1 MSKSYPKMAF
11 FFSRISLP
19 LLLLFTLANH
29 TLASGGG
36 ISAIP
41 DTGPKM
47 LVPVQPTKTKSI
59 DAEQPKTEQLKTP
72 VAPKSEILPYQA
84 EYKISS
90 NSLTTT
96 ATRSLSKQGDNWQ
109 LSQHAKLMFIK
120 VSEESTIEDGAMG
133 LRPLRYEY
141 SNSFSSRQ
149 DQKIKF
155 DWPKASASDTKYRR
169 PWTAPLSPGTFD
181 QLSAQLQ
188 MRQALIF
195 GRFDTAMVQTVV
207 NRGKHKT
214 YQIEKIGEEIIDS
227 PVGKLN
233 TVKLRRSRE
242 GSDSETIVWLAKDWN
257 YLIVRLEQT
266 DEDDTYSLE
275 LLSATLNGK
284 KVRG

>member
-1 MSKSYPKMAF
+1 MAF
-11 FFSRISLP
+11 FFSKNN
-19 LLLLFTLANH
+19 LLVLLFCTLASQVF
-29 TLASGGG
+29 ASGGG
-36 ISAIP
+36 MSAIP
-41 DTGPKM
+41 NTGPKM
-47 LVPVQPTKTKSI
+47 LVPVPPTKTSRI
-59 DAEQPKTEQLKTP
+59 NAEPTKVESVKTP
-72 VAPKSEILPYQA
+72 AAQTSKILPYEA

-96 ATRSLSKQGDNWQ
+96 ATRSLSKQGNNWQ
-109 LSQHAKLMFIK
+109 LSQRAKLMFIK
-120 VSEESTIEDGAMG
+120 VSEESIIEDGALG

-141 SNSFSSRQ
+141 SNSFSSKQ
-149 DQKIKF
+149 DQKINF
-155 DWPKASASDTKYRR
+155 DWPRALASDKKYRK
-169 PWTAPLSPGTFD
+169 PWSAPLTAGTFD

-188 MRQALIF
+188 MRQALIS
-195 GRFDTAMVQTVV
+195 GRFDTTMVQTVV

-214 YQIEKIGEEIIDS
+214 YRVEKMGEEVIDS

-242 GSDSETIVWLAKDWN
+242 DSDSETIVWLAKDWN

-284 KVRG
+284 KVKG

>member
-11 FFSRISLP
+11 FFSKNN
-19 LLLLFTLANH
+19 LLVLLFCSLASQVF
-29 TLASGGG
+29 ASGGG
-36 ISAIP
+36 MSAIP
-41 DTGPKM
+41 NTGPKM
-47 LVPVQPTKTKSI
+47 LVPVPPTKTSPI
-59 DAEQPKTEQLKTP
+59 NAEPTKVESVKTP
-72 VAPKSEILPYQA
+72 AAQTSKILPYEA

-96 ATRSLSKQGDNWQ
+96 ATRSLSKQGNNWQ
-109 LSQHAKLMFIK
+109 LSQRAKLMFIK
-120 VSEESTIEDGAMG
+120 VSEESIIEDGAMG

-141 SNSFSSRQ
+141 SNSFSSKH
-149 DQKIKF
+149 DQKINF
-155 DWPKASASDTKYRR
+155 DWPRALASDKKYRK
-169 PWTAPLSPGTFD
+169 PWSAPLTAGTFD

-188 MRQALIF
+188 MRQALIS
-195 GRFDTAMVQTVV
+195 GRFDTTMVQTVV

-214 YQIEKIGEEIIDS
+214 YRVEKMGEEVIDS

-242 GSDSETIVWLAKDWN
+242 DSDSETIVWLAKDWN

-275 LLSATLNGK
+275 LLSATLNAK
-284 KVRG
+284 KVKG

>member
-1 MSKSYPKMAF
+1 MSKYYPKLAF
-11 FFSRISLP
+11 FFSRTSAAILTIGC
-19 LLLLFTLANH
+19 LMNV
-29 TLASGGG
+29 AS
-36 ISAIP
+36 AAE
-41 DTGPKM
+41 TAE
-47 LVPVQPTKTKSI
+47 TKP
-59 DAEQPKTEQLKTP
+59 Q
-72 VAPKSEILPYQA
+72 ILPYTA
-84 EYKISS
+84 EYRISS

-96 ATRSLSKQGDNWQ
+96 ATRSLSKRGDNWQ

-120 VSEESTIEDGAMG
+120 VSEESIIEDGAMG

-141 SNSFSSRQ
+141 SNNFSSRQ
-149 DQKIKF
+149 DQKINF
-155 DWPKASASDTKYRR
+155 DWKHALASDKKYRK
-169 PWTAPLSPGTFD
+169 PWSAPLTAGTFD

-188 MRQALIF
+188 MRQALIC

-214 YQIEKIGEEIIDS
+214 YEIEKIGEEIIDS

-233 TVKLRRSRE
+233 TVKLRRGRE

-275 LLSATLNGK
+275 LLNATLNGK
-284 KVRG
+284 KVKG

>member
-1 MSKSYPKMAF
+1 MSKSYPKLAF
-11 FFSRISLP
+11 FFSKNN
-19 LLLLFTLANH
+19 LLVLLFCSLASQVF
-29 TLASGGG
+29 ASGGG
-36 ISAIP
+36 MSAIP
-41 DTGPKM
+41 NTGPKM
-47 LVPVQPTKTKSI
+47 LVPVPPTKTSPI
-59 DAEQPKTEQLKTP
+59 NAEPTKVESVKTP
-72 VAPKSEILPYQA
+72 AAQTSKILPYEA

-96 ATRSLSKQGDNWQ
+96 ATRSLSKQGNNWQ
-109 LSQHAKLMFIK
+109 LSQRAKLMFIK
-120 VSEESTIEDGAMG
+120 VSEESIIEDGAMG

-141 SNSFSSRQ
+141 SNSFSSKQ
-149 DQKIKF
+149 DQKINF
-155 DWPKASASDTKYRR
+155 DWPRALASDKKYRK
-169 PWTAPLSPGTFD
+169 PWSAPLTAGTFD

-188 MRQALIF
+188 MRQALIS
-195 GRFDTAMVQTVV
+195 GRFDTTMVQTVV

-214 YQIEKIGEEIIDS
+214 YRVEKMGEEVIDS

-242 GSDSETIVWLAKDWN
+242 DSDSETIVWLAKDWN

-284 KVRG
+284 KVKG

>member
-1 MSKSYPKMAF
+1 MSKFYLNTAF
-11 FFSRISLP
+11 FFSRNSL
-19 LLLLFTLANH
+19 LGLLFCAVASQ

-41 DTGPKM
+41 DAGLQKLVSVPDSKM
-47 LVPVQPTKTKSI
+47 PPPTEEHPQ
-59 DAEQPKTEQLKTP
+59 AEQAKPTP
-72 VAPKSEILPYQA
+72 AQQYKILPYQA
-84 EYKISS
+84 EYKISN

-96 ATRSLSKQGDNWQ
+96 AQRNLSKHGNQWH

-120 VSEESTIEDGAMG
+120 VSEESVIEDGALG

-141 SNSFSSRQ
+141 SNSVSSKQ
-149 DQKIKF
+149 DQKINF
-155 DWPKASASDTKYRR
+155 DWQKGSASDSKYRK
-169 PWTAPLSPGTFD
+169 PWTAPLTPGTFD

-188 MRQALIF
+188 MRQALIA
-195 GRFDTAMVQTVV
+195 GRFETAMVQTVV

-214 YQIEKIGEEIIDS
+214 YRVEKIGEEIIDS

-233 TVKLRRSRE
+233 TIKLRRSRE

-257 YLIVRLEQT
+257 YLIVRLKQT

-275 LLSATLNGK
+275 LLKATLDGK
-284 KVRG
+284 PVKD

>member
-1 MSKSYPKMAF
+1 MRKSYPKMAF
-11 FFSRISLP
+11 FFSRISLSV
-19 LLLLFTLANH
+19 LLFCTLASH
-29 TLASGGG
+29 ALASGGG
-36 ISAIP
+36 ISATP
-41 DTGPKM
+41 DAGPTM
-47 LVPVQPTKTKSI
+47 LVPVQTIKTKPIAS
-59 DAEQPKTEQLKTP
+59 EPTNTKPLS
-72 VAPKSEILPYQA
+72 APASQQSEILPYQA

-96 ATRSLSKQGDNWQ
+96 ATRSLSKQGNNWQ

-120 VSEESTIEDGAMG
+120 VSEESVIEDGAKG
-133 LRPLRYEY
+133 LRPLSYEY
-141 SNSFSSRQ
+141 SNNFSSRQ
-149 DQKIKF
+149 DQKINF
-155 DWPKASASDTKYRR
+155 DWQKGLASDKKYRK
-169 PWTAPLSPGTFD
+169 PWTAHLTAGTFD

-188 MRQALIF
+188 MRQALIH
-195 GRFDTAMVQTVV
+195 GRFDTAMAQTVV

-214 YQIEKIGEEIIDS
+214 YQVEKIGEEVIDS

-233 TVKLRRSRE
+233 TVKLSRSRE

-284 KVRG
+284 KVKG

>member
-1 MSKSYPKMAF
+1 MSKSYPKLAF
-11 FFSRISLP
+11 FFSKNSL
-19 LLLLFTLANH
+19 LALVFFTLASH
-29 TLASGGG
+29 TFASGGG
-36 ISAIP
+36 MSAIH

-47 LVPVQPTKTKSI
+47 LVPVPPAKTKPINAEPTK
-59 DAEQPKTEQLKTP
+59 AESVKTP
-72 VAPKSEILPYQA
+72 AAQTSKILPYEA

-96 ATRSLSKQGDNWQ
+96 ATRSLSKQGNNWQ

-120 VSEESTIEDGAMG
+120 VSEESIIEDGAMG

-141 SNSFSSRQ
+141 NNSFSSKQ
-149 DQKIKF
+149 DQKINF
-155 DWPKASASDTKYRR
+155 DWPRALATDKKYRK
-169 PWTAPLSPGTFD
+169 PWSAPLTAGTFD

-188 MRQALIF
+188 MRQALIS

-214 YQIEKIGEEIIDS
+214 YQVEKIGEEIIDS

-257 YLIVRLEQT
+257 FLIVRLEQT

-284 KVRG
+284 KVKG